1 MLADLVPGRARQP
14 ARAPTGRRSAGHAS
28 LRSRWAGKLA
38 EALFP
43 EAPGRTPWPRP
54 LVAGGYAL
62 GLAGL
67 ASTALLRQ
75 TGVPATQ
82 TMWAEDGVVF
92 YSDAMARSLWWS
104 LGAAYNGYGQLF
116 PRLAVQLVHLAPLR
130 DASTVI
136 ALCGAASLA
145 LLGCLV
151 FHMARG
157 HIPSPA
163 LRAVLVAA
171 MVLLPVA
178 SVEMLDNLV
187 NTPWWLLFAA
197 FWALLWRPTHP
208 LGKLVAAVV
217 CLLAVGSEPLA
228 GLLLPLV
235 VARVVALPRAK
246 EQAASV
252 GFALGLGYQAAIV
265 LANGGERSFTSAS
278 WTGVPQAFAVRVGL
292 EWLVGY
298 QGTGGLYSH
307 ERALATGAGVALLA
321 AVLLLGL
328 AAPSWRP
335 RQRPRPGPSVRAFT
349 MAAFVC
355 AAACF
360 VVPVWLRDAGPLMQ
374 VDGYGYAG
382 RYEAAPVLMVLS
394 VLLVVAGTLGTSS
407 LPAPSK
413 RPAGLHARHDV
424 GQRGPSGTAGAPE
437 GASANAW
444 WPALA
449 CTLLLAPGWAVGLRT
464 PNGRSD
470 GPTWQSQLAAAR
482 ARCAEPK
489 PPAFAQIEVDP
500 PGHFILLACRDVVAP
515 RR

>member
-1 MLADLVPGRARQP
+1 M
-14 ARAPTGRRSAGHAS
+14 
-28 LRSRWAGKLA
+28 
-38 EALFP
+38 
-43 EAPGRTPWPRP
+43 
-54 LVAGGYAL
+54 
-62 GLAGL
+62 
-67 ASTALLRQ
+67 TAAVLLRQ

-92 YSDAMARSLWWS
+92 YSDAMAHSLWWS

-116 PRLAVQLVHLAPLR
+116 PRLAVELVHLAPLQ
-130 DASTVI
+130 DAAAVI
-136 ALCGAASLA
+136 AFSGAASLA
-145 LLGCLV
+145 VLGCLV
-151 FHMARG
+151 FHMARA

-197 FWALLWRPTHP
+197 FWALLWRPAHP
-208 LGKLVAAVV
+208 FGKAVAAVV

-235 VARVVALPRAK
+235 VARVAALPRAN
-246 EQAASV
+246 EQAASA

-265 LANGGERSFTSAS
+265 LANGGEHSFTSAS

-298 QGTGGLYSH
+298 QGTGWLYFH
-307 ERALATGAGVALLA
+307 DRALATGIGAALLA

-328 AAPSWRP
+328 ATPSWRA
-335 RQRPRPGPSVRAFT
+335 RQRPRPGPSTRAFT
-349 MAAFVC
+349 VAGFVS

-360 VVPVWLRDAGPLMQ
+360 VVPVWLRDAGPVMQ
-374 VDGYGYAG
+374 VNGYGYAG
-382 RYEAAPVLMVLS
+382 RYEAAPVLIVLS
-394 VLLVVAGTLGTSS
+394 VLLVVAGTSRTSS
-407 LPAPSK
+407 VTTPPK
-413 RPAGLHARHDV
+413 KPAGLHARADDRHDA
-424 GQRGPSGTAGAPE
+424 GQRGRSGMAGAPE
-437 GASANAW
+437 VARVNAW

-449 CTLLLAPGWAVGLRT
+449 CTLLLAPAWAVGFRT

-470 GPTWQSQLAAAR
+470 GPTWQSQLAVAR
-482 ARCAEPK
+482 AQCAEPE
-489 PPAFAQIEVDP
+489 PSGFAQIEVDP
-500 PGHFILLACRDVVAP
+500 PGHFILLACRDVIASG
-515 RR
+515 R